1 MERINQKTTKQIKR
15 ENKNWLLLV
24 TVNDIETNSLLSRL
38 KPLEDYS
45 DILVAY
51 SKNNTY
57 FIGRFGAYNVIHVQS
72 DMGAMNRDA
81 VMTTVDNAIKMWN
94 PRGIIMVGV
103 AWGMNKGKQRIGDVL
118 ISKKILQYETAKISN
133 GSTIPRG
140 ADTEAGGVLTNRFK
154 SCMDWEYLLEDG
166 KAAKKYMGTVLS
178 GEKLLDDKNYRD
190 NFQKLLVVKWRAQD

>member
-72 DMGAMNRDA
+72 RTLKQA
-81 VMTTVDNAIKMWN
+81 VVRTKWN
-94 PRGIIMVGV
+94 SLLVST
-103 AWGMNKGKQRIGDVL
+103 K
-118 ISKKILQYETAKISN
+118 
-133 GSTIPRG
+133 STI
-140 ADTEAGGVLTNRFK
+140 ASLHTTA
-154 SCMDWEYLLEDG
+154 
-166 KAAKKYMGTVLS
+166 
-178 GEKLLDDKNYRD
+178 
-190 NFQKLLVVKWRAQD
+190 

>member
-118 ISKKILQYETAKISN
+118 ISKKYFSMKPQKYQMEIQYQE
-133 GSTIPRG
+133 
-140 ADTEAGGVLTNRFK
+140 VLI
-154 SCMDWEYLLEDG
+154 
-166 KAAKKYMGTVLS
+166 
-178 GEKLLDDKNYRD
+178 
-190 NFQKLLVVKWRAQD
+190 QKLGEY